1 MEYKPK
7 NDLTGQRFGAL
18 TVIEFSYRQNNRNNY
33 WKCQCDCGKTK
44 IQREYVLKTNPTPCS
59 CTKTKKVKVPRKDLT
74 GQRFNTLTVIE
85 FSYYKYGH
93 NHWKC
98 QCDYRKTSIVR
109 EYVLKSKP
117 PSCFCEKESSKDLI
131 GQRFVMLT
139 VIEFSYYKYGHNHWK
154 CQCDCGKTTIA
165 RAHSLLQG
173 IKINCGCLKIK
184 PPRQGEKRIRGIL
197 SDMKRRCSP
206 NAPKKNLKLYFERGI
221 RVCDE
226 WCNDFTK
233 FKDWALSNGYQ
244 DHLSI
249 DRIDRNKNYTPENCR
264 WATNEEQQNNKITN
278 VFITFKEK
286 TQTIAQW
293 AREYNITDGALRGRI
308 RRGMSF
314 ENALIYTPHKNKS
327 SQVFT
332 QEIYHHPDPENWYW
346 ERLVNNKS

>member
-74 GQRFNTLTVIE
+74 GQRFNT
-85 FSYYKYGH
+85 
-93 NHWKC
+93 
-98 QCDYRKTSIVR
+98 
-109 EYVLKSKP
+109 
-117 PSCFCEKESSKDLI
+117 
-131 GQRFVMLT
+131 LT